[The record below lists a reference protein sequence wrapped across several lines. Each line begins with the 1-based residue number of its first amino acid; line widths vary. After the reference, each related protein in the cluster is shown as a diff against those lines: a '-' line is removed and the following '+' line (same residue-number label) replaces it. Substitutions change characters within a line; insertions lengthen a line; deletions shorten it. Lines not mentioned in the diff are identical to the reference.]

1 MVGYKAMNFKTI
13 NLNIENKIA
22 SVEINRPEVLNAF
35 NTELTLELQQAT
47 QIVKDD
53 DDVRV
58 VILSGAGR
66 AFSSGADIAEREPKW
81 DNARDGLI
89 NGYKPSFD
97 NIISMPKPVIASIQ
111 GPAAG
116 IGAAFAMS
124 CDLRIMS
131 EDAYILSVFSNIALV
146 PDGGLSWLLPK
157 YLGYGKAFEYAI
169 EAKKIDAKECLHFSI
184 ANKVSSVENLQ
195 KDTMDWAL
203 KLAKRSP
210 QALANTKKLMRESLS
225 NSYLDTYN
233 NEAEI
238 QNDLVRS
245 PQNIEAVTAFFEKR
259 EPNFD

>member
-1 MVGYKAMNFKTI
+1 MVGYKEMNFKTI

-58 VILSGAGR
+58 VILSGVGR
-66 AFSSGADIAEREPKW
+66 AFSSGADLAEREPKW
-81 DNARDGLI
+81 DNAKDGLL

-157 YLGYGKAFEYAI
+157 YLGYGKAYEYAI

-203 KLAKRSP
+203 KLAKKSP

>member
-1 MVGYKAMNFKTI
+1 MADRIAIVGLGYVGLPLAVEFGKKIETI
-13 NLNIENKIA
+13 GFDIN
-22 SVEINRPEVLNAF
+22 SSRVE
-35 NTELTLELQQAT
+35 ELKQGKDTTLE
-47 QIVKDD
+47 VKKEE
-53 DDVRV
+53 
-58 VILSGAGR
+58 L
-66 AFSSGADIAEREPKW
+66 
-81 DNARDGLI
+81 
-89 NGYKPSFD
+89 
-97 NIISMPKPVIASIQ
+97 
-111 GPAAG
+111 
-116 IGAAFAMS
+116 
-124 CDLRIMS
+124 
-131 EDAYILSVFSNIALV
+131 
-146 PDGGLSWLLPK
+146 
-157 YLGYGKAFEYAI
+157 I

-238 QNDLVRS
+238 QNELVRS

>member
-1 MVGYKAMNFKTI
+1 
-13 NLNIENKIA
+13 
-22 SVEINRPEVLNAF
+22 
-35 NTELTLELQQAT
+35 
-47 QIVKDD
+47 
-53 DDVRV
+53 
-58 VILSGAGR
+58 
-66 AFSSGADIAEREPKW
+66 
-81 DNARDGLI
+81 
-89 NGYKPSFD
+89 
-97 NIISMPKPVIASIQ
+97 MPKPVIASIQ

-238 QNDLVRS
+238 QNNLVRS